1 MKISNAIIGAGITA
15 FATGAAALSLGAS
28 HGTVVL
34 GAPVDLVFDVQPDA
48 GTDVA
53 SSCVRVRLQSGDTAV
68 PDSKVQVTPVPA
80 AAGRVPS
87 VRVRAFITADEPVIT
102 ATVSAGCSG
111 GVSRRYIFLAQLP
124 EAAASSASS
133 GSSRP
138 LDVGQLAG
146 LGAPAGSGSAGNTG
160 TATARG

>member
-1 MKISNAIIGAGITA
+1 
-15 FATGAAALSLGAS
+15 
-28 HGTVVL
+28 
-34 GAPVDLVFDVQPDA
+34 A

-160 TATARG
+160 TATARGERAAAAPGTETAPAARAARRRPADTTAAPAAAA